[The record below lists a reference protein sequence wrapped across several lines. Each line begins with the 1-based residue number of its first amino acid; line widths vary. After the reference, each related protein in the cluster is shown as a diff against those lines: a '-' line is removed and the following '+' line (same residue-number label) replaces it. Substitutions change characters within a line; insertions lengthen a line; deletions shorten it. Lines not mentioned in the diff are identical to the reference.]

1 MRLEAHLEQLVAQVV
16 LDLLPAEEH
25 GNQVRALVRPTQ
37 NQEHG
42 DYQVNG
48 MIPLAKR
55 LRRPPLEMAAPVAEA
70 LRERPEFLSAE
81 VAGPGFINLRLDAAW
96 MARLLNEDLG
106 DPRLGVP
113 EVETPKSIVVD
124 YSSPNIAKQMHVGH
138 IRSTVIGD
146 SVSRTLRFV
155 GHRVTRDNHLG
166 DWGTQFGLLLV
177 GMRAFGDETALAKN
191 AIVELERV
199 YRLASARAKEDDTF
213 AAAAREELA
222 KLQAGDSDNLAL
234 WKRFVATTR
243 EVLEEMYARL
253 DVEFDIWLGE
263 STYNSM
269 LGDVVA
275 LLIDRGLAREDD
287 GAVGIFWNEV
297 DAPKSL
303 RNQKE
308 PFLVRKRDG
317 AYLYATS
324 DIATALHRQDQLQA
338 EESIYVVD
346 SRQTLHFRQLFAVAE
361 LLGVRTKMEHVSF
374 GTVLDE
380 HGQPLRTRDGQTV
393 TLGSVLDEAERRAEE
408 RIRAGVAE
416 GKIQLEPEAI
426 VETARTIGI
435 GAVKYADL
443 RQNRTS
449 DYRFDWDKLI
459 SFSGDAGPYVQY
471 AYARTRSILQKGNR
485 TEEEASEGTIDLAH
499 EAELALGRILLIFGD
514 TVHKAAETR
523 QPHLLCQHAYEL
535 ATQISRFLTQCRVL
549 QPGHT
554 ESERARFALLS
565 LAGRQLRCALNLLG
579 IHVVERM

>member
-96 MARLLNEDLG
+96 MARRLNEDLG

-199 YRLASARAKEDDTF
+199 YRLASARA
-213 AAAAREELA
+213 
-222 KLQAGDSDNLAL
+222 
-234 WKRFVATTR
+234 
-243 EVLEEMYARL
+243 
-253 DVEFDIWLGE
+253 
-263 STYNSM
+263 
-269 LGDVVA
+269 
-275 LLIDRGLAREDD
+275 
-287 GAVGIFWNEV
+287 
-297 DAPKSL
+297 
-303 RNQKE
+303 
-308 PFLVRKRDG
+308 
-317 AYLYATS
+317 
-324 DIATALHRQDQLQA
+324 
-338 EESIYVVD
+338 
-346 SRQTLHFRQLFAVAE
+346 
-361 LLGVRTKMEHVSF
+361 
-374 GTVLDE
+374 
-380 HGQPLRTRDGQTV
+380 
-393 TLGSVLDEAERRAEE
+393 
-408 RIRAGVAE
+408 
-416 GKIQLEPEAI
+416 
-426 VETARTIGI
+426 
-435 GAVKYADL
+435 
-443 RQNRTS
+443 
-449 DYRFDWDKLI
+449 
-459 SFSGDAGPYVQY
+459 
-471 AYARTRSILQKGNR
+471 
-485 TEEEASEGTIDLAH
+485 
-499 EAELALGRILLIFGD
+499 
-514 TVHKAAETR
+514 
-523 QPHLLCQHAYEL
+523 
-535 ATQISRFLTQCRVL
+535 
-549 QPGHT
+549 
-554 ESERARFALLS
+554 
-565 LAGRQLRCALNLLG
+565 
-579 IHVVERM
+579 

>member
-1 MRLEAHLEQLVAQVV
+1 
-16 LDLLPAEEH
+16 
-25 GNQVRALVRPTQ
+25 
-37 NQEHG
+37 
-42 DYQVNG
+42 
-48 MIPLAKR
+48 
-55 LRRPPLEMAAPVAEA
+55 
-70 LRERPEFLSAE
+70 
-81 VAGPGFINLRLDAAW
+81 
-96 MARLLNEDLG
+96 
-106 DPRLGVP
+106 
-113 EVETPKSIVVD
+113 
-124 YSSPNIAKQMHVGH
+124 
-138 IRSTVIGD
+138 
-146 SVSRTLRFV
+146 
-155 GHRVTRDNHLG
+155 DNHLG

-275 LLIDRGLAREDD
+275 LLLDRRLAREDD

-471 AYARTRSILQKGNR
+471 AYARTRSILHKGNR

-549 QPGHT
+549 QPGHA

-565 LAGRQLRCALNLLG
+565 LAGRQLRCTLNLLG